1 MTTVTSDI
9 RLRDGSR
16 LVIRPME
23 ADDGDRLVRFHH
35 RLSDET
41 TYLRFFMI
49 HPELHADELERFTH
63 VDHQLREAIIALHNG
78 EIAAVARLDRLED
91 DSEAE
96 VAFVVADDMQGR
108 GLGTALFQ
116 QLAGQAR
123 RLGVRWFVA
132 ETLPHNHRMLSV
144 FTHAGLPVSTRF
156 EDGVIKVR
164 LDLLG

>member
-1 MTTVTSDI
+1 MTTLTSHVQ
-9 RLRDGSR
+9 LRDGSR
-16 LVIRPME
+16 LEIRPME

-35 RLSDET
+35 RLSDKT

-49 HPELHADELERFTH
+49 HPELHPDELERFTH
-63 VDHQLREAIIALHNG
+63 VDHQSREAIVAVLDD
-78 EIAAVARLDRLED
+78 EIAAVARFDRLD
-91 DSEAE
+91 DGSEAE
-96 VAFVVADDMQGR
+96 VAFVVADEFQGR

-116 QLAGQAR
+116 QLAERAR
-123 RLGVRWFVA
+123 SLGVGRFVA

-156 EDGVIKVR
+156 EDGVVKVR